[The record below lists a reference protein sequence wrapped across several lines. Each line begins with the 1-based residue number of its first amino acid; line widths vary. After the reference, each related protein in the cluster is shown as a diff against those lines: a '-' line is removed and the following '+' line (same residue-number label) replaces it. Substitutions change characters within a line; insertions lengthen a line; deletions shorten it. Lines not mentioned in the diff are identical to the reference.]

1 MPIAD
6 YMPKNKREIA
16 AVVAGAALALGASQI
31 PGVTFEASE
40 LTDCKLALVALEATT
55 SVQDA
60 AHTAQVAEHL
70 AARKDLEDRVRRCWE
85 RYRDSRGLPVRA
97 TMVEDNAGDVAE
109 PYDIEVEFV
118 TPTPLHD

>member
-16 AVVAGAALALGASQI
+16 ALIGGAALALGASQI

-55 SVQDA
+55 AAEAKAHVVQ
-60 AHTAQVAEHL
+60 TTEHL

-85 RYRDSRGLPVRA
+85 RYRESRGLPVRV
-97 TMVEDNAGDVAE
+97 TMVEDDAG
-109 PYDIEVEFV
+109 EVEGPYEV
-118 TPTPLHD
+118 ETAVPVPTPHD